1 MSKRNM
7 LLGLAAGKIGD
18 LVFYR
23 DGGEQRTRTRVIPR
37 NPRTSAQ
44 QAQRSKIANASA
56 MYRLLSAVL
65 ADSFVSRPS
74 NQSGFNAYSQLAIP
88 TSPYMT
94 RSMAAADCVLPQPA
108 VISKG
113 TLQAMPSTMAI
124 LQDDTY
130 VGIFLPGQLA
140 SASSVGDVA
149 AALIERYPT
158 LSAGDILTFVMVDFR
173 VQGVTDEGDN
183 VYIGVPTVTTFT
195 LNVAS
200 DETLASVGMRLE
212 GSILA
217 PEGYDGFS
225 SEDILASAVVQ
236 SRVEGDGRLNVT
248 TESLR
253 LTPAAK
259 NVYDNYS
266 TALARDHAVASYFGG
281 GKSIL
286 RD

>member
-1 MSKRNM
+1 M

-56 MYRLLSAVL
+56 MYRLLSAIL

-113 TLQAMPSTMAI
+113 TLQAMPSAMAI
-124 LQDDTY
+124 FQDDIY
-130 VGIFLPGQLA
+130 VGIFLPGEFT
-140 SASSVGDVA
+140 SASTVGAVA
-149 AALIERYPT
+149 AALIERYST
-158 LSAGDILTFVMVDFR
+158 LSAGDILTFAMVEFR
-173 VQGVTDEGDN
+173 AQDATDEGDD
-183 VYIGVPTVTTFT
+183 VYLGVPSITPFVLDVT
-195 LNVAS
+195 S
-200 DETLASVGMRLE
+200 EETLASVGMRIDS
-212 GSILA
+212 SILSPA
-217 PEGYDGFS
+217 AYDAYEGG
-225 SEDILASAVVQ
+225 EVLASAVVQ

-248 TESLR
+248 TEILK
-253 LTPAAK
+253 LTPAARD
-259 NVYDNYS
+259 VYESYR
-266 TALARDHAVASYFGG
+266 TAEARDYAVASYYGG

>member
-1 MSKRNM
+1 M

-113 TLQAMPSTMAI
+113 TLQAMPSTMAV

-130 VGIFLPGQLA
+130 VGIVLPGQLT
-140 SASSVGDVA
+140 STSSVSEVSS
-149 AALIERYPT
+149 ALIARYPN
-158 LSAGDILTFVMVDFR
+158 LSAGDILTFVLVDFR
-173 VQGVTDEGDN
+173 AQDPTDEGDD
-183 VYIGVPTVTTFT
+183 VFIGVPTITTFA
-195 LNVAS
+195 LDMAS
-200 DETLASVGMRLE
+200 EATLASVGMRLE

-217 PEGYDGFS
+217 PEGHDGFS
-225 SEDILASAVVQ
+225 SKDVIASAVVQ

-259 NVYDNYS
+259 SVYELYR
-266 TALARDHAVASYFGG
+266 TTEARDYAVASYFGG